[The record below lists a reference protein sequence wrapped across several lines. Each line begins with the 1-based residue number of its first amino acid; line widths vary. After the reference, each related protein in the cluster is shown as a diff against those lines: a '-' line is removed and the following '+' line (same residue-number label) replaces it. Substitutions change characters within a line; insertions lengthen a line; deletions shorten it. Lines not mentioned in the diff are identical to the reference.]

1 MKISAMIFLSVL
13 AIILLVVAF
22 ALQSNQ
28 STRIASRILKVV
40 AIVVFAVGI
49 LASCVVQIEA
59 GQIGVPTLFG
69 KVSDQVMGSGLHV
82 VNPFVVVN
90 RFEGRTQNY
99 TMSGLTDEGDKSG
112 DDAIRVLTSDG
123 LELSLDVSVLYRVLP
138 NKVPQILR
146 TIGQD
151 YKNVIVRPITRTKIR
166 DNATFYTAVDLYS
179 NKREEFQNKIFVSIE
194 KDFSARG
201 LALEQLLLRNITL
214 PASVKQAIEE
224 KILAEQAAQKMQFV
238 LQREQQE
245 AERKRVEA
253 QGISDYQR
261 IVSSTLTQNQ
271 LQYEM
276 IKAYKELALSGNGK
290 VLIMGDMKGGVPVIL
305 DGK

>member
-1 MKISAMIFLSVL
+1 M
-13 AIILLVVAF
+13 
-22 ALQSNQ
+22 
-28 STRIASRILKVV
+28 KVV
-40 AIVVFAVGI
+40 AVVILAVGI
-49 LASCVVQIEA
+49 TTSCIVQIEA

-69 KVSDQVMGSGLHV
+69 KVNEQVLSSGLHF
-82 VNPFVVVN
+82 VNPFVIVR
-90 RFEGRTQNY
+90 RFDGRTQNY
-99 TMSGLTDEGDKSG
+99 TMSGMTDEGDQSG

-123 LELSLDVSVLYRVLP
+123 LELSMDVSVLYRVLP
-138 NKVPQILR
+138 NKAPQILR
-146 TIGQD
+146 TIGED

-166 DNATFYTAVDLYS
+166 DNATYYTAVDVYS
-179 NKREEFQNKIFVSIE
+179 NKREEFQQKIYVGIE
-194 KDFSARG
+194 KDFNERG
-201 LALEQLLLRNITL
+201 LVLEQLLVRNITL
-214 PASVKQAIEE
+214 PASIKTAIEE
-224 KILAEQAAQKMQFV
+224 KIQAEQAAQKMQFV

-261 IVSSTLTQNQ
+261 IVSQTLTTNQ

>member
-1 MKISAMIFLSVL
+1 MPFLIILSA
-13 AIILLVVAF
+13 ILLVVAF
-22 ALQSNQ
+22 AMQSNQ
-28 STRIASRILKVV
+28 QTRMVSRILKIV
-40 AIVVFAVGI
+40 AIVILAVGI
-49 LASCVVQIEA
+49 LTSCIVQIEA

-69 KVSDQVMGSGLHV
+69 KVNDEVLGSGLHF
-82 VNPFVVVN
+82 VNPFVVVR

-99 TMSGLTDEGDKSG
+99 TMSGLTTEGDQTG

-123 LELSLDVSVLYRVLP
+123 LELSLDVSVLYRVIP
-138 NKVPQILR
+138 GKAPAILK
-146 TIGQD
+146 TIGED

-166 DNATFYTAVDLYS
+166 DNATFYSAVDLYS
-179 NKREEFQNKIFVSIE
+179 NKREEFQQKIFAGIE
-194 KDFSARG
+194 KDFTARG

-214 PASVKQAIEE
+214 PSSVKQAIEE
-224 KILAEQAAQKMQFV
+224 KIQAEQAAQKMQFV

-261 IVSSTLTQNQ
+261 IVSLTLTPGQ

>member
-22 ALQSNQ
+22 ALPSNQ
-28 STRIASRILKVV
+28 STKLVSRILKVA
-40 AIVVFAVGI
+40 AIVIFAVGI
-49 LASCVVQIEA
+49 ITSCVVQIEP

-69 KVSDQVMGSGLHV
+69 KVSDNVMSSGLHV
-82 VNPFVVVN
+82 VNPFVVVQ
-90 RFEGRTQNY
+90 RFDGRTQNY
-99 TMSGLTDEGDKSG
+99 TMSGLTDEGDKNG

-123 LELSLDVSVLYRVLP
+123 LELTLDVSVLYRILP
-138 NKVPQILR
+138 NKAPQILR

-179 NKREEFQNKIFVSIE
+179 NKREEFQQKIFVSIE

-224 KILAEQAAQKMQFV
+224 KIQAEQAAQKMQFV

-261 IVSSTLTQNQ
+261 IVSQTLTQNQ

-290 VLIMGDMKGGVPVIL
+290 VLIMGDMKNGVPVIL

>member
-1 MKISAMIFLSVL
+1 MVFLIVL
-13 AIILLVVAF
+13 ALILFIVAF
-22 ALQSNQ
+22 ALP
-28 STRIASRILKVV
+28 STVQTKAISRILKVV
-40 AIVVFAVGI
+40 AVVILLVGI
-49 LASCVVQIEA
+49 STSCIVQIDP

-69 KVSDQVMGSGLHV
+69 KVNDIVLSSGLHV
-82 VNPFVVVN
+82 VNPFVIV
-90 RFEGRTQNY
+90 RQFDGRTQNY
-99 TMSGLTDEGDKSG
+99 TMSGLTDEGDKNG

-123 LELSLDVSVLYRVLP
+123 LELSLDVSVLYRVIP
-138 NKVPQILR
+138 SKAPEILK
-146 TIGQD
+146 TIGED

-179 NKREEFQNKIFVSIE
+179 IKREEFQQKIFDGIE
-194 KDFSARG
+194 KDFSTRG

-224 KILAEQAAQKMQFV
+224 KIQAEQAAQKMQFV

-261 IVSSTLTQNQ
+261 IVSQTLTPNQ

-276 IKAYKELALSGNGK
+276 IKAYKELALSSNGK
-290 VLIMGDMKGGVPVIL
+290 VLIMGDMKGGVPIIL
-305 DGK
+305 DNK

>member
-1 MKISAMIFLSVL
+1 MLFFSVL
-13 AIILLVVAF
+13 AIILLVVGF

-28 STRIASRILKVV
+28 STKVVSRILKVV
-40 AIVVFAVGI
+40 AVVIFSVG
-49 LASCVVQIEA
+49 LLTSCVVQIGA
-59 GQIGVPTLFG
+59 GQLGVPTLFG
-69 KVSDQVMGSGLHV
+69 KVSDQVYSSGLHV
-82 VNPFVVVN
+82 VNPLVVVE
-90 RFEGRTQNY
+90 RFDGRTQNY
-99 TMSGLTDEGDKSG
+99 TMSGVNDEGEKNG

-123 LELSLDVSVLYRVLP
+123 LELTLDVSVLYRIMP
-138 NKVPQILR
+138 NKAPQILR
-146 TIGQD
+146 TIGED

-179 NKREEFQNKIFVSIE
+179 NKREEFQQKVFQNIE
-194 KDFSARG
+194 KDFSIRG
-201 LALEQLLLRNITL
+201 LVLEQMLVRNITL
-214 PASVKQAIEE
+214 PASVKTAIEE
-224 KILAEQAAQKMQFV
+224 KIQAEQAAQKMQFV

-261 IVSSTLTQNQ
+261 IVSATLTSNQ

-276 IKAYKELALSGNGK
+276 IKAYKELALSSNGK